1 MVKLPLGGP
10 DDQPENDPEWNP
22 FRVPVGEEG
31 GEIWSNFSPIL
42 FSFYPRPSNL
52 GIGMPEIDDIA
63 PLGANHSRICWMGS
77 VIPEDSD
84 GFNDEPLATYA
95 ATFDGQE
102 WSLYRTNYRPTES
115 LNDFISEAEFE
126 WYELEDLESWNL
138 VEISDSA
145 TISVVEF
152 HAELVLELLDLMV

>member
-1 MVKLPLGGP
+1 MVPNHKNQP
-10 DDQPENDPEWNP
+10 DDDRENEADWNP
-22 FRVPVGEEG
+22 YGVPFGEESD
-31 GEIWSNFSPIL
+31 EIWSNFSPIL

-52 GIGMPEIDDIA
+52 GLGLPQITDID
-63 PLGANHSRICWMGS
+63 PKGSNHSRICWMGS
-77 VIPEDSD
+77 VIPEDTD
-84 GFNDEPLATYA
+84 GFGDEPLATYA

-115 LNDFISEAEFE
+115 LNDFIVEAENE
-126 WYELEDLESWNL
+126 WFELEDLESWNQ

-145 TISVVEF
+145 TVSVVEF